1 MMNKLFNVSTMP
13 LLGMVFLF
21 MAACSDDADN
31 SDPNNDIQNIEMPSS
46 GAESP
51 IVSGKLVV
59 IRGNGFSENS
69 EIWFQT
75 SSRSDEKKADVISYS
90 DESISFIAPNM
101 TGNCDVIL
109 RQEGKEKTLGQMFL
123 EEKDVDNMNDYTYA
137 AGYNVVDFED
147 NENAFP
153 ILYVF
158 DRQSGDFEKKNELP
172 NGEIIKFIL
181 AENNGNQNIYYFKRC
196 LPISKEVSLYKYN
209 LAKQEEK
216 KVCANWLNKFYN
228 ASPGMAIGMIE
239 NTLCGL
245 EASVDKGF
253 EIVSFD
259 DNGKTTLLKKAFP
272 YDRIN
277 GKYVT
282 QFYCEDDNLLFNYDS
297 KSRCVLVTGSIRFED
312 DRESFDCLLSL
323 NMKTGDIKLLR
334 DEQNDAY
341 YYEVLNTKQGFVLL
355 EIGKDIDKTIV
366 KTINPETL
374 ETTTSILAEIDEY
387 ITSAIYNEKTNS
399 IYWESSNGTS
409 EDYVMEYNFD
419 SKEVSV
425 SNSSLPY
432 IEALFSIKY

>member
-1 MMNKLFNVSTMP
+1 MP

-75 SSRSDEKKADVISYS
+75 SSRSGEKKADVISYS

-147 NENAFP
+147 NENTFP

-374 ETTTSILAEIDEY
+374 ETTSILAEIDEY
-387 ITSAIYNEKTNS
+387 ITSAIYNDVDTN
-399 IYWESSNGTS
+399 
-409 EDYVMEYNFD
+409 
-419 SKEVSV
+419 
-425 SNSSLPY
+425 
-432 IEALFSIKY
+432 

>member
-1 MMNKLFNVSTMP
+1 MNKLFNVSTMP

-21 MAACSDDADN
+21 MVACSDDADN

-374 ETTTSILAEIDEY
+374 ETTSILAEIDKY

>member
-1 MMNKLFNVSTMP
+1 MP

-75 SSRSDEKKADVISYS
+75 SSRSGEKKADVISYS

-123 EEKDVDNMNDYTYA
+123 EEREVDNMNDYTYA

-153 ILYVF
+153 ILYVY
-158 DRQSGDFEKKNELP
+158 DRQSGDFEKKDELP

-374 ETTTSILAEIDEY
+374 ETTSILAEIDEY

>member
-21 MAACSDDADN
+21 MVACSDDADN
-31 SDPNNDIQNIEMPSS
+31 SAPNNDIQNIEMPSS

-75 SSRSDEKKADVISYS
+75 SSRSGEKKADVISYS

-297 KSRCVLVTGSIRFED
+297 KSRCILVTGSIRFEN

-323 NMKTGDIKLLR
+323 NMKTGDIKLLH
-334 DEQNDAY
+334 DKQNDAY

-374 ETTTSILAEIDEY
+374 ETTSILAEIDEY

>member
-75 SSRSDEKKADVISYS
+75 SSRSGEKKADVISYS

-374 ETTTSILAEIDEY
+374 ETTSILAEIDEY

>member
-1 MMNKLFNVSTMP
+1 MP

-75 SSRSDEKKADVISYS
+75 SSRSGEKKADVISYS

-147 NENAFP
+147 NENTFP

-374 ETTTSILAEIDEY
+374 ETTSILAEIDEY

>member
-31 SDPNNDIQNIEMPSS
+31 LDPNNDIQNIEMPSS

-374 ETTTSILAEIDEY
+374 ETTSILAEIDEY

>member
-1 MMNKLFNVSTMP
+1 MRNKIFNVSTMP

-75 SSRSDEKKADVISYS
+75 SSRSGEKKADVISYS

-374 ETTTSILAEIDEY
+374 ETTSILAEIDEY

-409 EDYVMEYNFD
+409 EDYVMEYTFD

-432 IEALFSIKY
+432 IEALFSTKY

>member
-1 MMNKLFNVSTMP
+1 MMNKLFNVNTMP

-75 SSRSDEKKADVISYS
+75 SSRSGEKKADVISYS

-355 EIGKDIDKTIV
+355 EIGKNIDKTIV

-374 ETTTSILAEIDEY
+374 ETTSILAEIDKY

>member
-1 MMNKLFNVSTMP
+1 MP

-75 SSRSDEKKADVISYS
+75 SSRSGEKKADVISYS

-109 RQEGKEKTLGQMFL
+109 RQEGKEKTLGHMFL

-147 NENAFP
+147 NENTFP

-374 ETTTSILAEIDEY
+374 ETTSILAEIDEY

>member
-75 SSRSDEKKADVISYS
+75 SSRSGEKKADVISYS

-137 AGYNVVDFED
+137 VGYNVVDFED

-374 ETTTSILAEIDEY
+374 ETTSILAEIDEY

-409 EDYVMEYNFD
+409 EDYVMEYTFD

-432 IEALFSIKY
+432 IEALFSTKY

>member
-1 MMNKLFNVSTMP
+1 MP

-323 NMKTGDIKLLR
+323 NMKTGDIKLLC

-374 ETTTSILAEIDEY
+374 ETTSILAEIDKY

>member
-1 MMNKLFNVSTMP
+1 MP

-75 SSRSDEKKADVISYS
+75 SSRSGEKKADVISYS

-123 EEKDVDNMNDYTYA
+123 EEKDVDNMNDYIYA

-374 ETTTSILAEIDEY
+374 ETTSILAEIDEY

>member
-1 MMNKLFNVSTMP
+1 MP

-75 SSRSDEKKADVISYS
+75 SSRSGEKKADVISYS

-312 DRESFDCLLSL
+312 DRESFDLSLSL

-374 ETTTSILAEIDEY
+374 ETTSILAEIDEY

-409 EDYVMEYNFD
+409 EDYVMEYTFD

-432 IEALFSIKY
+432 IEALFSTKY

>member
-1 MMNKLFNVSTMP
+1 MP

-158 DRQSGDFEKKNELP
+158 DRQSGDFKKKNELP

-297 KSRCVLVTGSIRFED
+297 KSRCVLVIGSIRFED

-374 ETTTSILAEIDEY
+374 ETTSILAEIDKY

>member
-1 MMNKLFNVSTMP
+1 MP

-21 MAACSDDADN
+21 MVACSDDADN

-75 SSRSDEKKADVISYS
+75 SSRSGEKKADVISYS

-334 DEQNDAY
+334 DKQNDAY

-374 ETTTSILAEIDEY
+374 ETTSILAEIDEY

>member
-1 MMNKLFNVSTMP
+1 
-13 LLGMVFLF
+13 
-21 MAACSDDADN
+21 
-31 SDPNNDIQNIEMPSS
+31 
-46 GAESP
+46 
-51 IVSGKLVV
+51 
-59 IRGNGFSENS
+59 
-69 EIWFQT
+69 
-75 SSRSDEKKADVISYS
+75 
-90 DESISFIAPNM
+90 
-101 TGNCDVIL
+101 
-109 RQEGKEKTLGQMFL
+109 MFL

-374 ETTTSILAEIDEY
+374 ETTSILAEIDEY

-409 EDYVMEYNFD
+409 EDYVMEYTFD

-432 IEALFSIKY
+432 IEALFSTKY

>member
-75 SSRSDEKKADVISYS
+75 SSRSGEKKADVISYS

-147 NENAFP
+147 NENTFP

-374 ETTTSILAEIDEY
+374 ETTSILAEIDEY

-409 EDYVMEYNFD
+409 KDYVMEYNFD

>member
-323 NMKTGDIKLLR
+323 NMKTGDIKLLC

-374 ETTTSILAEIDEY
+374 ETTSILAEIDKY

>member
-1 MMNKLFNVSTMP
+1 MP

-59 IRGNGFSENS
+59 IRSNGFSENS

-75 SSRSDEKKADVISYS
+75 SSRSGEKKADVISYS

-374 ETTTSILAEIDEY
+374 ETTSILAEIDEY

-409 EDYVMEYNFD
+409 EDYVMEYTFD

-432 IEALFSIKY
+432 IEALFSTKY

>member
-259 DNGKTTLLKKAFP
+259 DKGKTTLLKKAFP

-374 ETTTSILAEIDEY
+374 ETTSILAEIDEY

>member
-75 SSRSDEKKADVISYS
+75 SSRSGEKKADVISYS

-123 EEKDVDNMNDYTYA
+123 EEREVDNMNDYTYA

-153 ILYVF
+153 ILYVY
-158 DRQSGDFEKKNELP
+158 DRQSGDFEKKDELP

-228 ASPGMAIGMIE
+228 ASPGMAMGMIE

-374 ETTTSILAEIDEY
+374 ETTSILAEIDEY

>member
-69 EIWFQT
+69 EIWFQA
-75 SSRSDEKKADVISYS
+75 SSRSGEKKADVISYS

-123 EEKDVDNMNDYTYA
+123 EEKDVDNMNDYTYV

-158 DRQSGDFEKKNELP
+158 DRKSGDFEKKNELP

-228 ASPGMAIGMIE
+228 ASPGMAIGRIE

-374 ETTTSILAEIDEY
+374 ETTSILAEIDEY

>member
-1 MMNKLFNVSTMP
+1 MP

-75 SSRSDEKKADVISYS
+75 SSRSGEKKADVISYS

-172 NGEIIKFIL
+172 NGEITKFIL

-374 ETTTSILAEIDEY
+374 ETTSILAEIDEY

-432 IEALFSIKY
+432 IETLFSIKY

>member
-374 ETTTSILAEIDEY
+374 ETTSILAEIDEY
-387 ITSAIYNEKTNS
+387 ITSAIYNEKQ
-399 IYWESSNGTS
+399 IQYIGKA
-409 EDYVMEYNFD
+409 VMAHQKTMLWNTTLIQ
-419 SKEVSV
+419 K
-425 SNSSLPY
+425 
-432 IEALFSIKY
+432 K

>member
-1 MMNKLFNVSTMP
+1 MP

-75 SSRSDEKKADVISYS
+75 SSRSGEKKADVISYS

-109 RQEGKEKTLGQMFL
+109 RQEGKEKILGQMFL

-374 ETTTSILAEIDEY
+374 ETTSILAEIDEY

-409 EDYVMEYNFD
+409 EDYVMEYTFD

-432 IEALFSIKY
+432 IEALFSTKY

>member
-1 MMNKLFNVSTMP
+1 MNKLFNVSTMP

-75 SSRSDEKKADVISYS
+75 SSRSGEKKADVISYS

-374 ETTTSILAEIDEY
+374 ETTSILAEIDEY

-409 EDYVMEYNFD
+409 EDYVMEYTFD

-432 IEALFSIKY
+432 IEALFSTKY

>member
-1 MMNKLFNVSTMP
+1 MNKLFNVSTMP

-75 SSRSDEKKADVISYS
+75 SSRSGEKKADVISYS

-123 EEKDVDNMNDYTYA
+123 EEKDVNNMNDYIYA

-172 NGEIIKFIL
+172 NGKIIKFIL

-259 DNGKTTLLKKAFP
+259 DNGKTTLLKRAFP

-374 ETTTSILAEIDEY
+374 ETTSILAEIDKY

-425 SNSSLPY
+425 SNTSLPY

>member
-1 MMNKLFNVSTMP
+1 MNKLFNVSTMP

-75 SSRSDEKKADVISYS
+75 SSRSGEKKADVISYS

-374 ETTTSILAEIDEY
+374 ETTSILAEIDEY

-432 IEALFSIKY
+432 IETLFSIKY

>member
-1 MMNKLFNVSTMP
+1 MNKLFNVSTMP

-374 ETTTSILAEIDEY
+374 ETTSILAEIDEY

>member
-1 MMNKLFNVSTMP
+1 MP

-75 SSRSDEKKADVISYS
+75 SSRSGEKKADVISYS

-147 NENAFP
+147 NENTFP

-374 ETTTSILAEIDEY
+374 ETTSILAEIDEY

-409 EDYVMEYNFD
+409 KDYVMEYNFD

>member
-1 MMNKLFNVSTMP
+1 MP

-75 SSRSDEKKADVISYS
+75 SSRSGEKKADVISYS

-123 EEKDVDNMNDYTYA
+123 EEKDVNNMNDYIYA

-172 NGEIIKFIL
+172 NGKIIKFIL

-259 DNGKTTLLKKAFP
+259 DNGKTTLLKRAFP

-374 ETTTSILAEIDEY
+374 ETTSILAEIDKY

-425 SNSSLPY
+425 SNTSLPY

>member
-1 MMNKLFNVSTMP
+1 MNKLFNVSTMP

-75 SSRSDEKKADVISYS
+75 SSRSGEKKADVISYS

-147 NENAFP
+147 NENTFP

-374 ETTTSILAEIDEY
+374 ETTSILAEIDEY

>member
-1 MMNKLFNVSTMP
+1 MNKLFNVSTMP

-75 SSRSDEKKADVISYS
+75 SSRSGEKKADVISYS

-366 KTINPETL
+366 KTINLETL
-374 ETTTSILAEIDEY
+374 ETTSILAEIDEY

-409 EDYVMEYNFD
+409 EDYVMEYTFD

-432 IEALFSIKY
+432 IEALFSTKY

>member
-1 MMNKLFNVSTMP
+1 MP

-21 MAACSDDADN
+21 MGACSDDADN

-374 ETTTSILAEIDEY
+374 ETTSILAEIDEY

>member
-1 MMNKLFNVSTMP
+1 MP

-75 SSRSDEKKADVISYS
+75 SSRSGEKKADVISYS

-109 RQEGKEKTLGQMFL
+109 RQEGKEKTLGQIFL

-147 NENAFP
+147 NENTFP

-374 ETTTSILAEIDEY
+374 ETTSILAEIDEY

>member
-75 SSRSDEKKADVISYS
+75 SSRSGEKKADVISYS

-147 NENAFP
+147 NENTFP

-158 DRQSGDFEKKNELP
+158 DRQSGDFEKKDELP

-374 ETTTSILAEIDEY
+374 ETTSILAEIDEY

>member
-59 IRGNGFSENS
+59 VRGNGFSENS

-374 ETTTSILAEIDEY
+374 ETTSILAEIDEY

>member
-75 SSRSDEKKADVISYS
+75 SSRSGEKKADVISYS

-147 NENAFP
+147 NENTFP

-216 KVCANWLNKFYN
+216 KVCDNWLNKFYN

-374 ETTTSILAEIDEY
+374 ETTSILAEIDEY